1 MRAGAAS
8 TPPPADRPGIPFE
21 TEPVT
26 SFHPLTAGAA
36 VLGPVQPVP
45 GPGPLL
51 EEEPALWPDLGPSP
65 VPPPGTS
72 ATGGGLPSKA
82 PMSHPAP
89 WGRAVPRWS
98 VAGQPA
104 PVAGT

>member
-8 TPPPADRPGIPFE
+8 TPPPADRPGIPSE
-21 TEPVT
+21 VEPVT

-36 VLGPVQPVP
+36 VPGPVQPMP
-45 GPGPLL
+45 GPGPRL
-51 EEEPALWPDLGPSP
+51 EEEPALWPDLGPGP
-65 VPPPGTS
+65 RPPDGASS
-72 ATGGGLPSKA
+72 AGAGFPSKA

-89 WGRAVPRWS
+89 RDRAVPRWS

-104 PVAGT
+104 PVDGT